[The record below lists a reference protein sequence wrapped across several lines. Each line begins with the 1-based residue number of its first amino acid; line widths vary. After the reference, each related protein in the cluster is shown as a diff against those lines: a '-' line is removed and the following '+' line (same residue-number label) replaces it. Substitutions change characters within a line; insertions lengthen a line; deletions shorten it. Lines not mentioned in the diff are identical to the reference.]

1 MQARALSVSDL
12 NEYVRRALA
21 GDPMLQDLT
30 IRGEISNFK
39 RHTSGHLY
47 FSLKD
52 DNSRIACVMF
62 RQYAQM
68 LRFYPQD
75 GMMVLLSGA
84 VGLYTA
90 SGSYQF
96 YGQIMAKDGLGQLY
110 ERFLLLRDSLQKEG
124 LFDPARKK
132 PLPLLPRAVGVVTSS
147 TGAVINDILTVT
159 RRRYPDMPIIL
170 RPAQVQGE
178 GAADDLRKGLLE
190 IAALEQVDVIIIGRG
205 GGSLEDLWAFNDE
218 ALVRV
223 IAACK
228 KPVISAVGHE
238 SNVTLADFAA
248 DMRAATPSAAAELA
262 VPVKKDLLNQIDGIK
277 QALLSVTQLQL
288 MQKVAALSDMAGKL
302 AGFDPEQKIALALAE
317 HRSLVNRLHAAA
329 AMLIQ
334 QISAE
339 ASSLLSRFEYAGPK
353 ETLKRG
359 YAIAMKKG
367 HPITR
372 AKDAPEEM
380 ELLFQDGRVAVKTM
394 NILTDIEEQSI

>member
-288 MQKVAALSDMAGKL
+288 VQKAAALSDMAGKL
-302 AGFDPEQKIALALAE
+302 AGFDPEQKIVLTLAE

>member
-1 MQARALSVSDL
+1 
-12 NEYVRRALA
+12 
-21 GDPMLQDLT
+21 
-30 IRGEISNFK
+30 
-39 RHTSGHLY
+39 
-47 FSLKD
+47 
-52 DNSRIACVMF
+52 
-62 RQYAQM
+62 
-68 LRFYPQD
+68 
-75 GMMVLLSGA
+75 